1 MALVPYCAAPLGVAN
16 LAALKAMPERHYRV
30 GEHFLTVEQHWA
42 PDGRGGTALGFGGAF
57 SRAFSNRRALSL
69 SKPPP
74 RVRLRSPRSQARAS
88 TRRSC
93 SPTT

>member
-69 SKPPP
+69 SQSRRPAFA
-74 RVRLRSPRSQARAS
+74 SAPRSQARAS